1 VSGNFAHLHLHSQYS
16 LLDGANRLD
25 DVIAAAKSAG
35 MPALALTDHGN
46 LFGAIEFHDRARKAG
61 IRPIL
66 GIEAY
71 VAQGSHTDRDPQRGS
86 SNHLVLLARDAAGW
100 RNLVKLTTR
109 SYLDGFYYKPRI
121 DHELLRRHS
130 EGLIGLSACLKGEIN
145 ERIVSRRE
153 EEAEATARL
162 YREILG
168 EGNFY
173 LELQD
178 HGIPEQRAANE
189 VLRRMARKLELP
201 LVATNDCHYLRRDD
215 AFAHEVLL
223 CIGTQTTLA
232 DPDRLRYAAEEF
244 FLKSAEEMSRLFPDD
259 PEAIE
264 NTLAIAERC
273 DVKIGDGGFHL
284 PEFPV
289 PSGETVESYFEA
301 VALAGLEERLA
312 ELRRRTPAALERNPE
327 EVYRERFRYEI
338 GVIRRMGFAG
348 YFLIVWDFIRHAR
361 ESSIPV
367 GPGRGSAAGSLVSW
381 ALRITDIDPLQ
392 YDLLFERFL
401 NPERVSMPDIDTDIC
416 QRRRGEVLHYVADK
430 YGRDRVSQII
440 TFGTLAAKGVLR
452 DVGRVMGLPYAAVDR
467 VAKMLPD
474 MEKSLGDAART
485 VDSLAAEMKAD
496 PKIREVVEI
505 GSRLEGLTRHASV
518 HAAGVVIA
526 PVPIDEIVPLYKT
539 NKDEVVTQW
548 DMKGVERLG
557 LLKMDFLG
565 LKTVTVV
572 DDTLRVLRHSG
583 IELDLDA
590 VPLDDAETFRI
601 FAEGRTSGIFQ
612 FESSGMRDM
621 LKRAQPSRFED
632 LAAFNALYRPGALSV
647 GMVDEFIA
655 RKQGKRRVSYILPET
670 EPILRETYGVI
681 AYQEQVMQIAVA
693 IAGFT
698 MGQADVLRKA
708 MGKKSAEAMAE
719 QREKFLAGA
728 EGKGFARRKA
738 EELWN
743 YIEPFAGYGF
753 NKSHSV
759 AYAMLAYKTAYL
771 KAHYPVAFMAAML
784 TSEIASTDDV
794 VKYVAECREMGI
806 AVLPPDVNV
815 SEWAFTVEGGAIRF
829 GLGGVKGLGE
839 GAAEALLAAR
849 RRVGRF
855 RSLAQLVSEI
865 DPRSVNLKVY
875 ETLVKSGACDTFG
888 AHRAALLAALERT
901 VDWSQRRRRAAEAGQ
916 GSLFG
921 GAAAEE
927 LAPAVDD
934 AVTPWPE
941 PDRLRAEKEAL
952 GFFLTGNPLA
962 PFEQRLKALTRHTI
976 RDLREGF
983 QGETTVGG
991 LVARVKRAKI
1001 KSGPNAGKVM
1011 ARFVLEDL
1019 TGSLNVTVFAE
1030 ALRKYD
1036 PLLVEDA
1043 AVIASGVVRER
1054 GGELEMTVEELTP
1067 LDRAATRLVTGV
1079 RVRLERELPR
1089 RALIQLRDL
1098 LADHPGDAPVSFSV
1112 RLETGT
1118 DVEIAAEPRLRVE
1131 YSTELAA
1138 AIEGVVGR
1146 GAVERLGL

>member
-1 VSGNFAHLHLHSQYS
+1 VSGSFAHLHLHSQYS

-71 VAQGSHTDRDPQRGS
+71 VAQGSHADRDPQRGS

-168 EGNFY
+168 DGNFY

-189 VLRRMARKLELP
+189 VLRRMARKLDLP

-273 DVKIGDGGFHL
+273 DVRIGDGGFHL

-289 PSGETVESYFEA
+289 PPGESVDSYFEA
-301 VALAGLEERLA
+301 VALAGLEQRLA
-312 ELRRRTPAALERNPE
+312 ELRRRTPGALERHPE

-338 GVIRRMGFAG
+338 AVIRRMGFAG

-361 ESSIPV
+361 DNGIPV

-416 QRRRGEVLHYVADK
+416 QRRRGEVLQYVADK

-474 MEKSLGDAART
+474 MEKSLGDAAKT

-496 PKIREVVEI
+496 PRIREVVEI

-539 NKDEVVTQW
+539 SKDEVVTQW

-572 DDTLRVLRHSG
+572 DDTLRILRHSG
-583 IELDLDA
+583 VELDLDA
-590 VPLDDAETFRI
+590 VPLDDPETFRI

-655 RKQGKRRVSYILPET
+655 RKQGRRRVSYILPET

-681 AYQEQVMQIAVA
+681 AYQEQVMQLAVT

-708 MGKKSAEAMAE
+708 MGKKNAEAMAE
-719 QREKFLAGA
+719 QKEKFLSGA

-784 TSEIASTDDV
+784 SSEIASTDDV

-806 AVLPPDVNV
+806 TVLPPDVNV

-855 RSLAQLVSEI
+855 RSLAQLVSEV
-865 DPRSVNLKVY
+865 DPRSVNLKVF
-875 ETLVKSGACDTFG
+875 ETLVKSGACDAFG
-888 AHRAALLAALERT
+888 SHRAALLAALDRT
-901 VDWSQRRRRAAEAGQ
+901 VDWAQRRRRAAEAGQ

-921 GAAAEE
+921 GAVVEE

-934 AVTPWPE
+934 AVEPWPE

-976 RDLREGF
+976 RDLREGY

-1019 TGSLNVTVFAE
+1019 TGALNVTVFAE

-1043 AVIASGVVRER
+1043 AVIARGVVRER
-1054 GGELEMTVEELTP
+1054 GGELEMTVEEMTP

-1098 LADHPGDAPVSFSV
+1098 LADHPGDAPVSFAV
-1112 RLETGT
+1112 RLDSGA
-1118 DVEIAAEPRLRVE
+1118 DVEIAAEARFRVE

-1138 AIEGVVGR
+1138 AIENVVGR